1 MIGIESA
8 QGKIWNILMVL
19 LWTISWGTICFTS
32 TPGKYYRGVA
42 VKGSFIEKENI
53 QNVKRKKDDK
63 LKTIAEFSQK
73 TI

>member
-42 VKGSFIEKENI
+42 VKGSFIEKGKYTKC
-53 QNVKRKKDDK
+53 QKKDDK